1 MDPMT
6 GTEHPTRGIEQESHS
21 EFPLTSTGVA
31 GELSLDEVSVLQGLK
46 MNGSAFTFHQLR
58 ATTRLSAEQLE
69 TALTGLREKGLVA
82 QLNTLIPSYS
92 YRYPGVE
99 V

>member
-1 MDPMT
+1 MDPTT
-6 GTEHPTRGIEQESHS
+6 GTEHPTRRSEQESPG
-21 EFPLTSTGVA
+21 ELPLTATGVA
-31 GELSLDEVSVLQGLK
+31 GELSPDEVSVLQGLK
-46 MNGSAFTFHQLR
+46 TNGSAFTFHRLQ
-58 ATTRLSAEQLE
+58 ATTRLSTEHLE
-69 TALTGLREKGLVA
+69 AALSGLREKGLVT